1 MLSNKAALAA
11 IGVVALV
18 GASAAGAFLASVDEP
33 APMTAG
39 PKRHSRASRPPRPSS
54 TIRRPRRRSTPAA
67 AAGAAPRLRPAPA
80 PAKPAAAAR
89 DPEPPRRPRAP
100 ASERDSAGL
109 ARSQAQSQ
117 QAPASP
123 APRPVDHRNA
133 WSAGPPTTERPVE
146 TVPVTDVPVARE
158 DRRPAGRR
166 AARRRCRNSR
176 KSLSPPTRS
185 SDCSSSRACRATP
198 RVIEDRVEARVTR
211 DVRADGR
218 VAIPAGSRVLG
229 SVSVVERGGKMR
241 ERARLGVRFHTVIL
255 ADGTEL
261 ALQTETVLREGESPG
276 NASAAKVGG
285 GAIGGAI
292 LGAILGGGKGAAIG
306 AGVGAGA
313 GTAAVMAGG
322 RRAATDSS
330 RLADDG
336 QSALAGRRCRW
347 RSRHAEPG
355 LQPAHSLVEAPSC
368 AGFPSSLCVGSEAP
382 CGTASLLISRSR
394 SSRRQRPARHQ
405 ELHAFLDDGVIDP
418 AESAA
423 QRRLR
428 DATI

>member
-18 GASAAGAFLASVDEP
+18 GASATGAFLASRRTEP
-33 APMTAG
+33 APMTAV
-39 PKRHSRASRPPRPSS
+39 SETASASGVEATEAIVEDPAAPS
-54 TIRRPRRRSTPAA
+54 TGNPAVRTPAA
-67 AAGAAPRLRPAPA
+67 ASVRATTPA
-80 PAKPAAAAR
+80 PAKPAAG
-89 DPEPPRRPRAP
+89 PVTPTPRRTESPRTTEAAP
-100 ASERDSAGL
+100 ASRVRTPSPPT
-109 ARSQAQSQ
+109 
-117 QAPASP
+117 PASP
-123 APRPVDHRNA
+123 EPRPV
-133 WSAGPPTTERPVE
+133 GPQEQVASRPAPTTERPVE

-158 DRRPAGRR
+158 DRRPMDQTPSSPVLPQMEEVTVPADAVIGLQLE
-166 AARRRCRNSR
+166 S
-176 KSLSPPTRS
+176 SLS
-185 SDCSSSRACRATP
+185 SDTA
-198 RVIEDRVEARVTR
+198 RVEDRVEARVTR

-261 ALQTETVLREGESPG
+261 ALQSETVLREGESPG

-322 RRAATDSS
+322 RR
-330 RLADDG
+330 
-336 QSALAGRRCRW
+336 
-347 RSRHAEPG
+347 P
-355 LQPAHSLVEAPSC
+355 
-368 AGFPSSLCVGSEAP
+368 
-382 CGTASLLISRSR
+382 
-394 SSRRQRPARHQ
+394 
-405 ELHAFLDDGVIDP
+405 
-418 AESAA
+418 
-423 QRRLR
+423 
-428 DATI
+428 ATIQAGSPMTVKVLSPVTVSVEK